1 VEQLVVRA
9 GLARPASLMEGT
21 TPHRLVPGL
30 SGFSVQS
37 ALGVP
42 VEELARAGRF
52 PHLWVSVTT
61 VVILRRHGFDLVFPT
76 PGKGAY
82 HATVRA
88 PCPLPPDVAVLLSG
102 LFVRRRNPHP
112 GKREG

>member
-1 VEQLVVRA
+1 VEHFIVRA
-9 GLARPASLMEGT
+9 GLARPASLIVGT

-37 ALGVP
+37 ASGVS

-52 PHLWVSVTT
+52 PHPWISVTT
-61 VVILRRHGFDLVFPT
+61 LAILQHRGFDLVFPT

-88 PCPLPPDVAVLLSG
+88 PCPLPQDLAALLSR
-102 LFVRRRNPHP
+102 LFARRRNPHQ
-112 GKREG
+112 GK